1 MKRSLR
7 NRTSL
12 GCLLTAAL
20 CIAPTAN
27 AQDFPNKPIRWVV
40 PYAPG
45 GATDLIARV
54 ISQKI
59 IETLGQTVIV
69 DNRPGAGSA
78 IGTEL
83 VARAQ
88 PDGYTILLATIATH
102 AINPYLQN
110 VRYDPFKDF
119 SPIIL
124 VARGPFLVVVNP
136 GLPASSMKE
145 FVALAKAKPG
155 ALAFG
160 SGGPGSPQH
169 LSVEIFKSV
178 AGVDLTHVPYK
189 GSGPALTEVI
199 GGQIQFMFDNTAM
212 QHVKATRLRAIAST
226 GTKRMAIAPDV
237 PTVRESGI
245 PYDFYAWQGV
255 AAPGGTPA
263 PIVNKL
269 NAAIAKALPLPDV
282 QAKLTSDGAEL
293 AGGTPQQF
301 ADYIKSEN
309 ARMQKAVHDSGAS
322 NK

>member
-1 MKRSLR
+1 MKPLHIH
-7 NRTSL
+7 RTL
-12 GCLLTAAL
+12 FAFAAF
-20 CIAPTAN
+20 CIAPVVT
-27 AQDFPNKPIRWVV
+27 AQDFPTKPIRWVV

-59 IETLGQTVIV
+59 TESLGQTVLV
-69 DNRPGAGSA
+69 DNRPGAGSV
-78 IGTEL
+78 IGTET

-102 AINPYLQN
+102 AINPHLQN
-110 VRYDPFKDF
+110 VPYDPFKDF
-119 SPIIL
+119 SPIVL
-124 VARGPFLVVVNP
+124 VGRGAFLVVVTP
-136 GLPASSMKE
+136 GLAASSMKE
-145 FVALAKAKPG
+145 FVALAKSKPG
-155 ALAFG
+155 SLAFG

-169 LSVEIFKSV
+169 LSVEIFKAV

-189 GSGPALTEVI
+189 GSGPAIVELI

-212 QHVKATRLRAIAST
+212 QHVKAGRLRAIAST

-269 NAAIAKALPLPDV
+269 NAAINKALTLPDV
-282 QAKLTSDGAEL
+282 QAKLTSDGGEL
-293 AGGTPQQF
+293 VGGTPQQF

-309 ARMQKAVHDSGAS
+309 ARMQKAVRESGAS

>member
-1 MKRSLR
+1 M
-7 NRTSL
+7 
-12 GCLLTAAL
+12 LTAAL
-20 CIAPTAN
+20 CIAATAN
-27 AQDFPNKPIRWVV
+27 AQDFPTKPIRWVV

-102 AINPYLQN
+102 AINPHLQN

-124 VARGPFLVVVNP
+124 VARGPFLVVVNL
-136 GLPASSMKE
+136 GLAASSMKE

-212 QHVKATRLRAIAST
+212 QHVKAKRLRAIAST

-245 PYDFYAWQGV
+245 AYDFYAWQGV
-255 AAPGGTPA
+255 AAPSGTPA
-263 PIVNKL
+263 PIINKL
-269 NAAIAKALPLPDV
+269 NGAIAKALPLPDV
-282 QAKLTSDGAEL
+282 QAKLTGDGAEL